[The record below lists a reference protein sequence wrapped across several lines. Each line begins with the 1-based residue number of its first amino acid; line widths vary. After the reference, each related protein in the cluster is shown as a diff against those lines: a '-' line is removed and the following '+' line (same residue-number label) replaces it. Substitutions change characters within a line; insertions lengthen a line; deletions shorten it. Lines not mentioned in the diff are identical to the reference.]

1 MLSQH
6 YRIILLRNG
15 VIYHMLAAERA
26 MLTECLLIR

>member
-15 VIYHMLAAERA
+15 VIYHMLAAELRNA
-26 MLTECLLIR
+26 D